1 MKRDY
6 TEEEILEMGRK
17 ALAKAKIKVYV
28 VHYVHKH
35 GDSISVYGGRQSAEN
50 AATELMKERVG
61 TSWCD
66 EDIAKFQLAWN
77 YNDQSELFHEI
88 EKNVSYGETI
98 KVLECV
104 VGA

>member
-1 MKRDY
+1 MRKDY
-6 TEEEILEMGRK
+6 TEEEILELGRQ
-17 ALAKAKIKVYV
+17 ALAKHKITVYV

-35 GDSISVYGGRQSAEN
+35 GDDISVYGGRESAEM
-50 AATELMKERVG
+50 AAMELIKDRVG
-61 TSWCD
+61 QSWCD

-88 EKNVSYGETI
+88 EKNMSYGERI
-98 KVLECV
+98 EILERV